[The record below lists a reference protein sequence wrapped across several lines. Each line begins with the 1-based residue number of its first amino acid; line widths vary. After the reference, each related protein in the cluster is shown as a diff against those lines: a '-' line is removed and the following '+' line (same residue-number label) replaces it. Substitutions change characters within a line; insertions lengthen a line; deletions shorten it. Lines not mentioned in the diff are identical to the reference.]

1 MKDEL
6 FNTTSVHGL
15 LLVSHINAAEL
26 HALHIVLPLQSV
38 LRIVLRLQ
46 SRSVGSTIAIY
57 Q

>member
-26 HALHIVLPLQSV
+26 HALHIVLPLQS
-38 LRIVLRLQ
+38 
-46 SRSVGSTIAIY
+46 RSVGSTIAIY